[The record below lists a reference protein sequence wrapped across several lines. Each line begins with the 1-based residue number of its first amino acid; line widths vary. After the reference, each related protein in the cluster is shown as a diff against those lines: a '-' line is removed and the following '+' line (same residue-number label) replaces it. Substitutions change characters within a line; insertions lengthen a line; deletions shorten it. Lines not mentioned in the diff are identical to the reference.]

1 MRAYLGCSRQ
11 DDRSVMLAA
20 LMVVAFPAL
29 LAYAAFSDLFT
40 MTISN
45 RISVALVIGFFVV
58 AGVLHMPIDAVLWHA
73 GCGLAV
79 LAGTFALFAMGWIG
93 GGDAKLAAATALWL
107 GFEHLADYGVV
118 AALIGGALTLI
129 ILQARKFPMPR
140 WAIER
145 QWIARLHESDNG
157 IPYGIA
163 LAIAGVL
170 VYPDTAIWLSAV
182 TL

>member
-1 MRAYLGCSRQ
+1 
-11 DDRSVMLAA
+11 MLAV
-20 LMVVAFPAL
+20 LMIVAFPAL

-45 RISVALVIGFFVV
+45 RISIALAVGFFVI
-58 AGVLHMPIDAVLWHA
+58 AGMLHMPMSAIAWHA

-79 LAGTFALFAMGWIG
+79 LATTFFLFAMGWIG
-93 GGDAKLAAATALWL
+93 GGDAKLGAATALWL
-107 GFEHLADYGVV
+107 GFEHLADYGLV
-118 AALIGGALTLI
+118 AALLGGALTLI
-129 ILQARKFPMPR
+129 ILQVRRLPMPR
-140 WAIER
+140 WAIQRE
-145 QWIARLHESDNG
+145 WIARLHASDNG

>member
-1 MRAYLGCSRQ
+1 
-11 DDRSVMLAA
+11 MLAM
-20 LMVVAFPAL
+20 LMIAAFPGL

-45 RISVALVIGFFVV
+45 RISIALVVGFLVV
-58 AGVLHMPIDAVLWHA
+58 AGIVHMPIEAIASHV

-79 LAGTFALFAMGWIG
+79 LAGTFGLFAMGWVG

-107 GFEHLADYGVV
+107 GFEHLADYGLV
-118 AALIGGALTLI
+118 AALIGGALTLA
-129 ILQARKFPMPR
+129 ILQLRKLPMPR

-145 QWIARLHESDNG
+145 EWIARLHESDSG

-170 VYPDTAIWLSAV
+170 VYPDTSIWVSAI

>member
-1 MRAYLGCSRQ
+1 MI
-11 DDRSVMLAA
+11 
-20 LMVVAFPAL
+20 VAFPAL

-45 RISVALVIGFFVV
+45 RISIALVIGFLIIA
-58 AGVLHMPIDAVLWHA
+58 AGLHMPLEAVAWHI

-79 LAGTFALFAMGWIG
+79 LAGTFVLFTMGWIG
-93 GGDAKLAAATALWL
+93 GGDAKLAAASALWM
-107 GFEHLADYGVV
+107 GFERLADYGMI
-118 AALIGGALTLI
+118 ASMLGGALTLL
-129 ILQARKFPMPR
+129 ILQARRLPMPR

-145 QWIARLHESDNG
+145 EWIARLHKSDSG

-170 VYPDTAIWLSAV
+170 VYPDTAIWVSAV

>member
-1 MRAYLGCSRQ
+1 
-11 DDRSVMLAA
+11 MLAM
-20 LMVVAFPAL
+20 LMIAAFPGL

-45 RISVALVIGFFVV
+45 RISIALVVGFLVV
-58 AGVLHMPIDAVLWHA
+58 AGIVHMPIEAIASHV

-79 LAGTFALFAMGWIG
+79 LAGTFVLFAMGWVG

-107 GFEHLADYGVV
+107 GFEHLADYGLV
-118 AALIGGALTLI
+118 AALIGGALTLT
-129 ILQARKFPMPR
+129 ILQLRKLPMPR
-140 WAIER
+140 WAIKRE
-145 QWIARLHESDNG
+145 WIARLHESDSG

-170 VYPDTAIWLSAV
+170 VYPDTSIWVSAI

>member
-1 MRAYLGCSRQ
+1 
-11 DDRSVMLAA
+11 MLAV
-20 LMVVAFPAL
+20 LMIVAFPAL

-45 RISVALVIGFFVV
+45 RISIALVVGFFVV
-58 AGVLHMPIDAVLWHA
+58 AGILHMPMSAIAWHA
-73 GCGLAV
+73 ACGLAV
-79 LAGTFALFAMGWIG
+79 LATTFFLFAMGWIG

-107 GFEHLADYGVV
+107 GFEHLADYGLV

-129 ILQARKFPMPR
+129 ILQIRRLPMPR
-140 WAIER
+140 WAIQRE
-145 QWIARLHESDNG
+145 WIARLHASDNG

>member
-1 MRAYLGCSRQ
+1 
-11 DDRSVMLAA
+11 MLAV
-20 LMVVAFPAL
+20 LMIVAFPAL

-45 RISVALVIGFFVV
+45 RISIALVVGFLLIAALLQMPLGVV
-58 AGVLHMPIDAVLWHA
+58 GSHI

-79 LAGTFALFAMGWIG
+79 LAGTFVLFALGWIG
-93 GGDAKLAAATALWL
+93 GGDAKLAAATALWI
-107 GFEHLADYGVV
+107 GFDRLADYGLI
-118 AALIGGALTLI
+118 AALTGGALTLI
-129 ILQARKFPMPR
+129 ILQIRKLPMPR

-145 QWIARLHESDNG
+145 DWIARLHASDSG

-170 VYPDTAIWLSAV
+170 VYPETSIWLSAV

>member
-1 MRAYLGCSRQ
+1 MI
-11 DDRSVMLAA
+11 
-20 LMVVAFPAL
+20 VAFPAL

-45 RISVALVIGFFVV
+45 RISIALVIGFFIV
-58 AGVLHMPIDAVLWHA
+58 AAGLHMPLEAVAWHI

-79 LAGTFALFAMGWIG
+79 LAGTFVLFTMGWIG
-93 GGDAKLAAATALWL
+93 GGDAKLAAASALWM
-107 GFEHLADYGVV
+107 GFERLADYGMI
-118 AALIGGALTLI
+118 ASMLGGALTLL
-129 ILQARKFPMPR
+129 ILQARRLPMPR
-140 WAIER
+140 WAIKRE
-145 QWIARLHESDNG
+145 WIARLHKSDSG

-170 VYPDTAIWLSAV
+170 VYPDTAIWVSAV

>member
-1 MRAYLGCSRQ
+1 
-11 DDRSVMLAA
+11 MLLF
-20 LMVVAFPAL
+20 LMIVGFPAL

-40 MTISN
+40 MSISN
-45 RISVALVIGFFVV
+45 SISIALVAGFFVV
-58 AGVLHMPIDAVLWHA
+58 AGFLHLPIAAIGWHI
-73 GCGLAV
+73 GCGLTV
-79 LAGTFALFAMGWIG
+79 LAVTFLLFAMGWIG
-93 GGDAKLAAATALWL
+93 GGDAKLAAATALWF
-107 GFEHLADYGVV
+107 GFDHLADYGLV

-129 ILQARKFPMPR
+129 ILQLRKLPMPR

-145 QWIARLHESDNG
+145 GWIARLHESDNG

-170 VYPDTAIWLSAV
+170 VYPETSIWVSAI